1 MHLSVQAMTDH
12 VTDDNGDEVLGDIED
27 QLLGHI
33 REGEFNGFDVDW
45 KDNAP
50 RVKMYYVLHP
60 KTVPTVFAK
69 GRGGAPV
76 LSPSKKKWQVPRS
89 LLSGMFGVV
98 EKPRSG
104 GSAKFVVAGIGRY
117 QLFVVWLQ
125 RRSWWGFLFS
135 MGGVSQN
142 GMKDKVSSVFLRCCV
157 CSCISFLVV
166 WRM

>member
-1 MHLSVQAMTDH
+1 
-12 VTDDNGDEVLGDIED
+12 
-27 QLLGHI
+27 
-33 REGEFNGFDVDW
+33 
-45 KDNAP
+45 
-50 RVKMYYVLHP
+50 
-60 KTVPTVFAK
+60 VPTIFLIGTKEAPSLLSTKKRLQVPRMLIGTKEAPSLLSTKKRLQSEMFGVLK
-69 GRGGAPV
+69 QPRGGA
-76 LSPSKKKWQVPRS
+76 
-89 LLSGMFGVV
+89 
-98 EKPRSG
+98 
-104 GSAKFVVAGIGRY
+104 SAKAVVATNGRF